1 VGRKPYVAG
10 NWKMHLDRAGA
21 VALASAVAERCGGVT
36 DRVDVGVCPTH
47 LHLDAVAAALRSAG
61 AAGVRLGTQD
71 LYPGEQ
77 GAFTG
82 EVSAWMLRDLGVATA
97 LTGHSERRHVLGETD
112 AIVRIKTLAALE
124 GGLECVLCVGETLE
138 QREAGETDAV
148 NERQVRAGL
157 EGVTPGLA
165 SGRLVIAYEP
175 VWAIGTGKTASGRRR
190 PAGPGEDPR
199 GAGRRARRRGGR
211 GDADPLRGVGEAGQ
225 RGGPVR
231 PARRGRR
238 ADRGRVAQARLVRGD
253 RAGGGGGRRGVIGG
267 PRGHAAGPTGST
279 TIAPCG
285 PASMARR
292 RPEPRGRLLMG
303 FLALAPYVV
312 GILVVLFVVV
322 SIMMMLVVLI
332 QRPSGGGLS
341 GAFGAASEG
350 AGQTAFGAR
359 TGDALTTATIVIFVI
374 FILFAIGLNYTVEAP
389 QAPVNQPAAETGAVG
404 GPVGAGAGG
413 PADTPAPAP
422 ADAPAG
428 DDAPSDDGDAVPPA
442 DDPAPTESPE

>member
-175 VWAIGTGKTASGRRR
+175 VWAIGTGKTAS
-190 PAGPGEDPR
+190 AD
-199 GAGRRARRRGGR
+199 
-211 GDADPLRGVGEAGQ
+211 DAQ
-225 RGGPVR
+225 Q
-231 PARRGRR
+231 
-238 ADRGRVAQARLVRGD
+238 AQAKIRAVLGD
-253 RAGGGGGRRGVIGG
+253 VLGAEVAAATRILYGGSVKPDNAAGLFAQPDVDGGLIGG
-267 PRGHAAGPTGST
+267 ASLKPDSFEGIVRAA
-279 TIAPCG
+279 
-285 PASMARR
+285 
-292 RPEPRGRLLMG
+292 
-303 FLALAPYVV
+303 
-312 GILVVLFVVV
+312 
-322 SIMMMLVVLI
+322 
-332 QRPSGGGLS
+332 
-341 GAFGAASEG
+341 
-350 AGQTAFGAR
+350 
-359 TGDALTTATIVIFVI
+359 
-374 FILFAIGLNYTVEAP
+374 VE
-389 QAPVNQPAAETGAVG
+389 
-404 GPVGAGAGG
+404 AGAG
-413 PADTPAPAP
+413 
-422 ADAPAG
+422 
-428 DDAPSDDGDAVPPA
+428 
-442 DDPAPTESPE
+442 